1 MEQLNAVEWRMKAM
15 AVLYRVTAAE
25 RRFSASMRVNEV
37 TVLAAADEL
46 EAATRDAGV
55 WLEAHPCPDEDLGV
69 HLIGMLDTCTEV
81 ACTAQRAIIGH
92 TGDTAAV
99 MARLNELLTVI
110 DLRWES
116 LDAW

>member
-25 RRFSASMRVNEV
+25 RRFSVSMRVNEV

-46 EAATRDAGV
+46 EAATRDAVV
-55 WLEAHPCPDEDLGV
+55 WLEANPCPDGRLGV
-69 HLIGMLDTCTEV
+69 HLGGMLDTCREV
-81 ACTAQRAIIGH
+81 ARAAQRAIIGH
-92 TGDTAAV
+92 RGDTAAV
-99 MARLNELLTVI
+99 MARLNEALTVI
-110 DLRWES
+110 DLRWEA

>member
-25 RRFSASMRVNEV
+25 RRFTASMRVNEI
-37 TVLAAADEL
+37 TVLA
-46 EAATRDAGV
+46 AATRDAGV
-55 WLEAHPCPDEDLGV
+55 WLEAHPCPDERMGAHLLGS
-69 HLIGMLDTCTEV
+69 LDTCTEV
-81 ACTAQRAIIGH
+81 AQTAQRAIIGH
-92 TGDTAAV
+92 AGDTAAV

-116 LDAW
+116 MDTW